1 MKIKLTLL
9 LLVSTFIFGCAKP
22 NPHLGKWVGDY
33 EGQTVILEILED
45 GNCISKLLN
54 SDGTID
60 EAFSSKWSA
69 TDEGIVFENNM
80 TAYIHEDSLI
90 TTRNDKTV
98 IYERVVER
106 VE

>member
-22 NPHLGKWVGDY
+22 NPHLGKWAGDY
-33 EGQTVILEILED
+33 EGQTVIVEILEN

-60 EAFSSKWSA
+60 EAISSKWSA
-69 TDEGIVFENNM
+69 TDEGIVFNNKA

-90 TTRNDKTV
+90 VNINDEAV